1 MEERRSQR
9 RQKLRWMAGVSR
21 LMVQGQCQ
29 HRGQRSA
36 AGRRW
41 KQRRRLAQQLI
52 DPARWLG
59 RTGIVRKNLLEWS
72 ALGWCWRRSCLDLG
86 SLLTRI
92 QAAEC

>member
-9 RQKLRWMAGVSR
+9 RQKLRWMARLSR

-41 KQRRRLAQQLI
+41 QQRRRLAQQLI
-52 DPARWLG
+52 DPPPVGWDAPELSGKTFWNGLRWG
-59 RTGIVRKNLLEWS
+59 GAGIVLAWI
-72 ALGWCWRRSCLDLG
+72 LGLC
-86 SLLTRI
+86 
-92 QAAEC
+92 